1 MAVCPIIVILAT
13 VISTV
18 TWTVLVGRIGF
29 IAAILGGIAGRRRHI
44 WFSWAMYIFRV
55 ALVFTAF
62 NRGIAWTEFVVTIVL
77 VRTAMS

>member
-44 WFSWAMYIFRV
+44 FSWAVRIFIV
-55 ALVFTAF
+55 ALVFTAINF
-62 NRGIAWTEFVVTIVL
+62 WIACTEYVVLIELAT
-77 VRTAMS
+77 TAMS

>member
-1 MAVCPIIVILAT
+1 
-13 VISTV
+13 
-18 TWTVLVGRIGF
+18 
-29 IAAILGGIAGRRRHI
+29 
-44 WFSWAMYIFRV
+44 MYIFRV